1 MPSQDQNS
9 QSASSPASPAPDR
22 SPPVSLARNASVL
35 AAAARAV
42 PTLVVLALLG
52 GVGYWGHV
60 NEWRA
65 PKFASL
71 FGSPPP
77 IEPEDWCDEHAV
89 PESTCVKCHPELLG
103 ASAVDWCKEHGVPES
118 RCTACHPDI
127 LTRGVA
133 GDWCKEHGVPES
145 NCTLCHPEI
154 AVRGAPPASPLGATV
169 VSIEGPPPEE
179 IPAPIKNPATCQIH
193 ALRVQFASVEAMR
206 KVGLEF
212 AGVTERPFATTVS
225 ANAETTYDRTHL
237 AQVASRVPGVA
248 WRVEREIGESVSKG
262 EVLAIIDSAEVGD
275 AKAELL
281 QAAAQLEVRRKALG
295 RVERLLPQGI
305 TTLADEQAAA
315 AAVREAEI
323 RLFNARQALVNL
335 GLDVPADFSAATD
348 ERALQFLG
356 LPEALRRSLD
366 PASASANLVPI
377 LSPLDGVVLAREVVA
392 GEMVDSS
399 RPLFTVA
406 DTRRLWLMIDVPQTQ
421 MGLLALGQP
430 VRFRPQGRDD
440 AASGRVSWI
449 STAVDERTRTVRLRA
464 ELDNADGRLLSGM
477 FGRAE
482 ITVRSSPEAIA
493 VSSEAI
499 QWEGCCHVVFVRVG
513 EAIFAPRKVR
523 LGATDRLHREVLA
536 GLSPGEVVVTAGSH
550 VLKSELLKSNLGAG
564 CCGQE

>member
-1 MPSQDQNS
+1 MSSNDSNSRHEATMFPKARAAAARRPVGAPST
-9 QSASSPASPAPDR
+9 
-22 SPPVSLARNASVL
+22 L
-35 AAAARAV
+35 AAAAARVA
-42 PTLVVLALLG
+42 PTLIVLALLG
-52 GVGYWGHV
+52 GIGYWGHA

-71 FGSPPP
+71 FGSPPTS
-77 IEPEDWCDEHAV
+77 EPEDWCDEHAV

-103 ASAVDWCKEHGVPES
+103 ASATDWCKEHGVPES
-118 RCTACHPDI
+118 RCTACHPEI

-133 GDWCKEHGVPES
+133 GDWCQEHGVPES

-154 AVRGAPPASPLGATV
+154 AVRGTPPESPTGATV
-169 VSIEGPPPEE
+169 VSTEGSPPEAP
-179 IPAPIKNPATCQIH
+179 PATIKDPATCQIH
-193 ALRVQFASVEAMR
+193 ALRVQFASAEAIR

-212 AGVTERPFATTVS
+212 ANVTERPFATAVS

-248 WRVEREIGESVSKG
+248 WRVEKEIGDRVSKG
-262 EVLAIIDSAEVGD
+262 DMLAIIDSAEVGR

-281 QAAAQLEVRRKALG
+281 QAAAQLDVRRKALG

-323 RLFNARQALVNL
+323 WLFNARQALVNL
-335 GLDVPADFSAATD
+335 GIEVPADISAATD

-356 LPEALRRSLD
+356 LPEELRRSLD
-366 PASASANLVPI
+366 PSSTSANLVPV
-377 LSPLDGVVLAREVVA
+377 LSPLDGVVIARDVVA

-399 RPLFTVA
+399 RALFTVA
-406 DTRRLWLMIDVPQTQ
+406 DTRRMWVMLDVPQTQ
-421 MGLLALGQP
+421 MDPVHLGQP

-440 AASGRVSWI
+440 VASGRVSWI

-464 ELDNADGRLLSGM
+464 ELDNADGRLLAGM

-482 ITVRSSPEAIA
+482 ITVRSTPAAIA
-493 VSSEAI
+493 VPGEAI
-499 QWEGCCHVVFVRVG
+499 QWEGCCHVAFVRVG
-513 EAIFAPRKVR
+513 ETLFAPRKVQ
-523 LGATDRLHREVLA
+523 LGATYRLHREVLA
-536 GLSPGEVVVTAGSH
+536 GLAPGEVVVTAGSH

-564 CCGQE
+564 CCVEE